1 MSKSSKSLFASP
13 REIILMLRRYLS
25 ELYSDAMAAIA
36 LAKPL
41 VGALVRRRDLWF
53 EGKLGPA
60 LQEIPLNVLLAIIIV
75 VLGLLAIFI
84 SPILPLLILGAV
96 AFFLSFDRKATTR
109 FVMMGGLST
118 GFGALTTVGLPSSPI
133 MSIRLEGA
141 PNAATFLPNLDPY
154 VIFVI
159 AAIGIL
165 SLGLKIELT
174 PVQRDT
180 LTTLVK
186 LHRQESR
193 AVKGKEIGEL
203 MDRNPETIRIQMRSL
218 KALNL
223 VESVTGPKG
232 GYTASAIAYDALSMG
247 NNGNGDEVRV
257 PVVRNGIIVEG
268 ASATEIVFNNFRHST
283 RQSCVSIR
291 IMGSIKDFRVGDEVE
306 VGPTPVSK
314 LYIRGKVVLL
324 DNTSSTIVL
333 DITEMISIPRLSV
346 KKVARRAVRISPN
359 TTLREA
365 SRILVINGAQE
376 ALVEDRYPGL
386 VNMADIT
393 RAVAEGR
400 TDLEV
405 REIMTPGFLTI
416 NSDAPI
422 FDAVKMLGKTGARQ
436 IVVLDGG
443 ALWGII
449 TPKDLMGSLALA

>member
-1 MSKSSKSLFASP
+1 
-13 REIILMLRRYLS
+13 MLRRYLS
-25 ELYSDAMAAIA
+25 ELYSEALAVIA
-36 LAKPL
+36 LAKSL
-41 VGALVRRRDLWF
+41 VGALGRRRVLWF
-53 EGKLGPA
+53 DSKLGSA
-60 LQEIPLNVLLAIIIV
+60 SQEIPLNVILATIIV

-84 SPILPLLILGAV
+84 TPILPLLVLGAV
-96 AFFLSFDRKATTR
+96 AFFLSFDRKATKR

-118 GFGALTTVGLPSSPI
+118 GFGALATIGLPSSPI
-133 MSIRLEGA
+133 MSIRLEGSS
-141 PNAATFLPNLDPY
+141 NAATFLPNLGPY

-232 GYTASAIAYDALSMG
+232 GYTASAIAYDALSMD
-247 NNGNGDEVRV
+247 NNGGGDEVRV

-283 RQSCVSIR
+283 RQNCVSIR
-291 IMGSIKDFRVGDEVE
+291 IIGSIKDFSVGDEVE

-314 LYIRGKVVLL
+314 LYIRGKVVVL
-324 DNTSSTIVL
+324 DNTTSRIVL

-422 FDAVKMLGKTGARQ
+422 FEAVKMLGKTGARQ
-436 IVVLDGG
+436 LVVLDRG

-449 TPKDLMGSLALA
+449 TPRDLMESLTPT